1 MGITKGSYHSTN
13 KNRLGPMKTIEMTG
27 IILSLS
33 LFASGPACSQTDSIS
48 DLEGNVYKTVAIS
61 TQWWMAENLKV
72 TQFANGDPIPHLTN
86 AAEWAGTE
94 QGAYCYYGNSTSLAD
109 SYGNLYNWYTVED
122 DRGVCPVGWHVA
134 TDADWIT
141 MEMFLGMSAEEA
153 ERMTAWRGTDEGSK
167 LKDESFE
174 GNNSSGFTALAT
186 GYRDPAGV
194 FKAMGTDN
202 DYWTST
208 PYDNKGNVE
217 GVLHG
222 LLNTQSSTVRNF
234 HVPGYGF
241 CIRCVR
247 DEAVQVKNQT
257 PLPDLKV
264 FPNPTGD
271 QLNVHNA
278 DGNHLT
284 IRNLKGQAVLTESVT
299 SANHQVD
306 MSSLSEGIYLIS
318 ISGQT
323 EVQNTRVVVL

>member
-1 MGITKGSYHSTN
+1 M
-13 KNRLGPMKTIEMTG
+13 KNIRISL
-27 IILSLS
+27 IILALS
-33 LFASGPACSQTDSIS
+33 MLVSVTTYSQTDSIS
-48 DLEGNVYKTVAIS
+48 DLEGNVYKTVAIG
-61 TQWWMAENLKV
+61 TQWWMAENLKAS
-72 TQFANGDPIPHLTN
+72 QFANGDLIPHLTN
-86 AAEWAGTE
+86 ATEWANTDE
-94 QGAYCYYGNSTSLAD
+94 GAYCYYGNRRSFAD

-122 DRGVCPVGWHVA
+122 DRAVCPAGWHVA

-141 MEMFLGMSAEEA
+141 MEIFLGMSAEEA

-167 LKDESFE
+167 LKDESFG

-208 PYDNKGNVE
+208 PYDNQGNIE

-222 LLNTQSSTVRNF
+222 LLNSQSSTVRNF

-247 DEAVQVKNQT
+247 DEAVQVKNQI
-257 PLPDLKV
+257 PLPDSKI
-264 FPNPTGD
+264 FPNPAGD
-271 QLNVHNA
+271 QLFVRNA
-278 DGNHLT
+278 DGTHLI
-284 IRNLKGQAVLTESVT
+284 IRNLTGQTVLTESVT
-299 SANHQVD
+299 STDHQVD
-306 MSSLSEGIYLIS
+306 MSDLSEGTYLIS

-323 EVQNTRVVVL
+323 KVQTTRVVVL

>member
-1 MGITKGSYHSTN
+1 MKSYRTLIFALTLTLLVSAPAHSQ
-13 KNRLGPMKTIEMTG
+13 
-27 IILSLS
+27 S
-33 LFASGPACSQTDSIS
+33 DSIS
-48 DLEGNVYKTVAIS
+48 DMEGNVYKIVAIG

-86 AAEWAGTE
+86 ATEWANTE
-94 QGAYCYYGNSTSLAD
+94 EGAYCYYGNRTNFAD

-122 DRGVCPVGWHVA
+122 ERGLCPSGWHVA

-186 GYRDPAGV
+186 GYRDPEGV

-208 PYDNKGNVE
+208 PYNNEGTIE

-222 LLNTQSSTVRNF
+222 FLNSKTSTVRNF

-247 DEAVQVKNQT
+247 DEALTVKNQNAQ
-257 PLPDLKV
+257 PHSSL
-264 FPNPTGD
+264 FPNPAGD
-271 QLNVHNA
+271 QLNVRHA
-278 DGNHLT
+278 EGNHLT
-284 IRNLKGQAVLTESVT
+284 IRNLSGHTVLTESVT
-299 SANHQVD
+299 STDHQVD
-306 MSSLSEGIYLIS
+306 MSKLAEGTYLVTL
-318 ISGQT
+318 SGQEEIQT
-323 EVQNTRVVVL
+323 TQVIVL

>member
-1 MGITKGSYHSTN
+1 M
-13 KNRLGPMKTIEMTG
+13 KNIKITG
-27 IILSLS
+27 IILALS
-33 LFASGPACSQTDSIS
+33 LIVSGPAWSQTDSIL
-48 DLEGNVYKTVAIS
+48 DLEGNVYKTVAIG

-72 TQFANGDPIPHLTN
+72 SQFANGDQIPLLTN
-86 AAEWAGTE
+86 ASEWAETE
-94 QGAYCYYGNSTSLAD
+94 EGAYCYYGNRASFVD

-122 DRGVCPVGWHVA
+122 ERGVCPAGWHVA

-141 MEMFLGMSAEEA
+141 MEMFLGMSAAEA

-208 PYDNKGNVE
+208 PYDNKGTIE

-222 LLNTQSSTVRNF
+222 FLNSQPSTVRNF

-247 DEAVQVKNQT
+247 DEAVQVKNLIS
-257 PLPDLKV
+257 LPGSNV

-271 QLNVHNA
+271 QLYVKNA
-278 DGNHLT
+278 NGNHLT
-284 IRNLKGQAVLTESVT
+284 IRNLNGQTVLTESVT
-299 SANHQVD
+299 SADHQVD
-306 MSSLSEGIYLIS
+306 MSTLAEGTYLVS
-318 ISGQT
+318 VSDQE
-323 EVQNTRVVVL
+323 EVRTTQVIVL

>member
-1 MGITKGSYHSTN
+1 
-13 KNRLGPMKTIEMTG
+13 MKTYKTSVIALAL
-27 IILSLS
+27 ILLVSVS
-33 LFASGPACSQTDSIS
+33 AHSQSDSIS
-48 DLEGNVYKTVAIS
+48 DKEGHVYKTVAIG
-61 TQWWMAENLKV
+61 THWWMAENLMV

-86 AAEWAGTE
+86 ATEWANTE
-94 QGAYCYYGNSTSLAD
+94 EGAYCYYGNRTNFAD

-122 DRGVCPVGWHVA
+122 ERGLCPSGWHVA

-167 LKDESFE
+167 IKDESFG

-208 PYDNKGNVE
+208 PYDNEGQIE

-247 DEAVQVKNQT
+247 DEAVQVDKQVSQQRSQ
-257 PLPDLKV
+257 L
-264 FPNPTGD
+264 FPNPAGD
-271 QLNVHNA
+271 LLNVHHA

-284 IRNLKGQAVLTESVT
+284 IRDLSGHTVLTESVT
-299 SANHQVD
+299 SAKHQVD
-306 MSSLSEGIYLIS
+306 MSQLAEGTYLVT
-318 ISGQT
+318 ISGQ
-323 EVQNTRVVVL
+323 EEIQTRQVVVL

>member
-1 MGITKGSYHSTN
+1 MKPIQITVIFLALTGLAY
-13 KNRLGPMKTIEMTG
+13 GPVW
-27 IILSLS
+27 
-33 LFASGPACSQTDSIS
+33 SQSDSIS
-48 DLEGNVYKTVAIS
+48 DSEGNVYKTVAIG

-86 AAEWAGTE
+86 ASEWASTE
-94 QGAYCYYGNSTSLAD
+94 EGAYCYYGNSTQFAE

-122 DRGVCPVGWHVA
+122 DRGLCPADWHVA
-134 TDADWIT
+134 TDEDWMI
-141 MEMFLGMSAEEA
+141 MEMHLGMSEEEA
-153 ERMTAWRGTDEGSK
+153 LRMTAWRGTDEGSK

-208 PYDNKGNVE
+208 PYDNKGTIE

-222 LLNTQSSTVRNF
+222 FLNSQSSTVRNF

-247 DEAVQVKNQT
+247 DNAVQVKNQIS
-257 PLPDLKV
+257 LPGSIV
-264 FPNPTGD
+264 FPNPSGD
-271 QLNVHNA
+271 QLFVKNA
-278 DGNHLT
+278 NGNHLT
-284 IRNLKGQAVLTESVT
+284 IRNLTGQTVLTESVT
-299 SANHQVD
+299 SADHQVD
-306 MSSLSEGIYLIS
+306 MSKLAEGTYLVS
-318 ISGQT
+318 ISTQEKVRT
-323 EVQNTRVVVL
+323 IQVVVL

>member
-1 MGITKGSYHSTN
+1 M
-13 KNRLGPMKTIEMTG
+13 KNIKIKG
-27 IILSLS
+27 IILALS
-33 LFASGPACSQTDSIS
+33 LIVSGPAWSQSDSIL
-48 DLEGNVYKTVAIS
+48 DLEGNVYKTVAIG

-72 TQFANGDPIPHLTN
+72 SQFANGDPIPHLTN
-86 AAEWAGTE
+86 ATEWANTE
-94 QGAYCYYGNSTSLAD
+94 EGAYCYYGNRTSFAD

-122 DRGVCPVGWHVA
+122 ERGVCPAAWHVA
-134 TDADWIT
+134 TDEDWIT
-141 MEMFLGMSAEEA
+141 MEMFLGMSAAEA

-208 PYDNKGNVE
+208 PYDNKGTIE

-222 LLNTQSSTVRNF
+222 FLNSKTSTVRNF

-247 DEAVQVKNQT
+247 DEAVQVKNQIS
-257 PLPDLKV
+257 LPDSTV
-264 FPNPTGD
+264 FPNPAGD
-271 QLNVHNA
+271 QLNVRNA

-284 IRNLKGQAVLTESVT
+284 IRNLSGHTVLTESVT
-299 SANHQVD
+299 STDHQVD
-306 MSSLSEGIYLIS
+306 MSKLAGGTYLVT
-318 ISGQT
+318 ISGQEEIQT
-323 EVQNTRVVVL
+323 TQVVVL

>member
-1 MGITKGSYHSTN
+1 MKKIKKAGVFLALMGFAT
-13 KNRLGPMKTIEMTG
+13 GPVW
-27 IILSLS
+27 
-33 LFASGPACSQTDSIS
+33 SQNDNVS
-48 DLEGNVYKTVAIS
+48 DLEGNVYKTVAIGS
-61 TQWWMAENLKV
+61 QWWMAENLKV
-72 TQFANGDPIPHLTN
+72 TQFANGDPIPHLTDAN
-86 AAEWAGTE
+86 AWAITE
-94 QGAYCYYGNSTSLAD
+94 EGAYCYYGNRTSFAD

-122 DRGVCPVGWHVA
+122 ERGVCPVGWHVA

-141 MEMFLGMSAEEA
+141 MEMFLGMSQEEA

-208 PYDNKGNVE
+208 PYDNKGTIE

-222 LLNTQSSTVRNF
+222 FLNSKTSTVRNF

-247 DEAVQVKNQT
+247 DEAVQVKNQISS
-257 PLPDLKV
+257 PGSNV
-264 FPNPTGD
+264 FPNPTGA
-271 QLNVHNA
+271 QLFVKNA

-284 IRNLKGQAVLTESVT
+284 IRNLTGQTVLTESVT
-299 SANHQVD
+299 SADHQVD
-306 MSSLSEGIYLIS
+306 MSNLAEGTYLVS
-318 ISGQT
+318 ISDQR
-323 EVQNTRVVVL
+323 EVRTTQVIVL